1 MVKNIIKG
9 IFLMSTNGYEEYA
22 DYRYEAQQL
31 NEFCNQSREDSE
43 DKYQKILENKRK
55 YYEKKAVEKL
65 IQAKQQSCHTS

>member
-1 MVKNIIKG
+1 
-9 IFLMSTNGYEEYA
+9 MSTNGYEEYA

-31 NEFCNQSREDSE
+31 NEFCNQSREGSE

-55 YYEKKAVEKL
+55 YYEKKAVEKI